1 MSLSTKT
8 LNTRVIQKHDTAEN
22 WAKAV
27 SFIPKKGEII
37 IYDADSNN
45 PQPRIKIGNG
55 TTTVVNLPF
64 CNKQITDELATLR
77 TDKHTHD
84 NKSVLDGITSALVTT
99 WNNAYSHISDTIKHI
114 TSTERTNW
122 NNAYTHSNSYH
133 APVNANETVK
143 QTNTTE
149 NTNLPILIS
158 DSGSRPS
165 GNTGNTKYS
174 NGVTVNPSTKT
185 VNASSFNADSFIS
198 VGDAAVITY
207 DSENERLVFSFK

>member
-122 NNAYTHSNSYH
+122 NNAYTHSESGH
-133 APVNANETVK
+133 APIDSDETVK
-143 QTNTTE
+143 QVDVVDNANIPVLLSSSANHTSNE
-149 NTNLPILIS
+149 
-158 DSGSRPS
+158 
-165 GNTGNTKYS
+165 TGETKYS
-174 NGVTVNPSTKT
+174 TGVTVNPSTRT
-185 VNASSFNADSFIS
+185 VNASSFNATTSATI
-198 VGDAAVITY
+198 GNAIITY
-207 DSENERLVFSFK
+207 DAENERLVFSFK